1 VSAELFWQ
9 VVFWGSFIS
18 FTVVSILVA
27 VRGVGELRA
36 LFRARHSR
44 DGG

>member
-9 VVFWGSFIS
+9 VVFWGSFAS
-18 FTVVSILVA
+18 FTAVSLLVA

-36 LFRARHSR
+36 LFRSLRSR